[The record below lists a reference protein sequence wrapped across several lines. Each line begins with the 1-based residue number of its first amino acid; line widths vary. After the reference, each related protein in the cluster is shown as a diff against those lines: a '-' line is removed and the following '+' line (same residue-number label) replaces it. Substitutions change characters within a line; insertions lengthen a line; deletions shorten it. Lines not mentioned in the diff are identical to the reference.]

1 MGKML
6 VVSIPAAMVS
16 PVSCL
21 IITVFVSNKI
31 VGTAWM
37 KGVDFLFMIPVL
49 TYILG
54 GGREYIL

>member
-1 MGKML
+1 ML